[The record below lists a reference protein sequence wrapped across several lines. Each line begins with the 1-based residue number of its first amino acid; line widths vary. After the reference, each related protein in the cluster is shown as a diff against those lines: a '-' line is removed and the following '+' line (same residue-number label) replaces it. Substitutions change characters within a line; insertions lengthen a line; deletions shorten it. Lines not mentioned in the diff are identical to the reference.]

1 MTQGVASREQLEAG
15 YSALFPPLLRAAL
28 RACLENARLTRDDGW
43 PTLQS
48 CLDFAATFG
57 VPGAE
62 LAAFFGHLGYRERGR
77 TVWIDAFQPG
87 SRSWAIQ
94 RLLTDRQA
102 AAFGF
107 ACAYRDAV
115 LSEARH

>member
-1 MTQGVASREQLEAG
+1 MTPGELGREELEAG
-15 YSALFPPLLRAAL
+15 YSALFPPLLRASL
-28 RACLENARLTRDDGW
+28 RACLEHARLTRDDGW
-43 PTLQS
+43 PTVQD
-48 CLDFAATFG
+48 CLNFAELFG

-77 TVWIDAFQPG
+77 TVWVDAFQPG

-107 ACAYRDAV
+107 TCAYRDAV
-115 LSEARH
+115 QTEAQH